1 MSVSS
6 ILKGAGKFVKSEL
19 GNMGEFAKDTYKAGQ
34 AKRGPK
40 YTVGPGDI
48 IQRSRGKNLK
58 DPMAMYQQ
66 VLPYHINQK
75 YTVPL
80 ALGAVGTMAVA
91 GGISQY
97 NQAKLGTVTSGEGLS
112 AMTEG
117 GIDGASAN
125 VITPGL
131 KAMNDTS
138 SAQARQQSA
147 EIRDN
152 MQHTSGTRG
161 AEGDIVFALH
171 NMR

>member
-6 ILKGAGKFVKSEL
+6 ILKGAGKALKSEL
-19 GNMGEFAKDTYKAGQ
+19 GDIGDFGKDLYKARQ
-34 AKRGPK
+34 AKVGPK
-40 YTVGPGDI
+40 YTAGPKDI
-48 IQRSRGKNLK
+48 IQRSRGRNLK

-80 ALGAVGTMAVA
+80 ALGAVGIMGASGA
-91 GGISQY
+91 AAQH
-97 NQAKLGTVTSGEGLS
+97 NKAKLGNLSSGEGLS

-138 SAQARQQSA
+138 SAEARQQSA
-147 EIRDN
+147 QIRDN
-152 MQHTSGTRG
+152 MQHNVDTRG